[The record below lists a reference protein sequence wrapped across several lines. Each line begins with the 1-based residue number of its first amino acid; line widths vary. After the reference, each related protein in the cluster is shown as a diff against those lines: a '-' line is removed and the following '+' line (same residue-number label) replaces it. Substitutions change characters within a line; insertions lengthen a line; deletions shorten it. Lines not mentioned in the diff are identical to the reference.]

1 VGHGIGILNLD
12 RNYLVFKE
20 KTSAKLL
27 TCKFKIMTS
36 IFRHF
41 VINMYSDRKAYA
53 NLSQH
58 KTSIEVLLLGKS
70 YVETDGL

>member
-1 VGHGIGILNLD
+1 
-12 RNYLVFKE
+12 
-20 KTSAKLL
+20 
-27 TCKFKIMTS
+27 MTS